1 MSNLR
6 KIAQISVAICIAGVV
21 LTGCG
26 RKGNLDK
33 PSTPIEQQNLRK
45 TGKEQAKEPV
55 ADKPFV
61 LDPLL

>member
-6 KIAQISVAICIAGVV
+6 KIARMSVAVCIAGLVV
-21 LTGCG
+21 TGCG

-33 PSTPIEQQNLRK
+33 PSTPVEQQNLRK
-45 TGKEQAKEPV
+45 TGKEQSREPV
-55 ADKPFV
+55 AEKPFL

>member
-1 MSNLR
+1 MANLR
-6 KIAQISVAICIAGVV
+6 MIARISVAVCIAGLVV
-21 LTGCG
+21 TGCG

-33 PSTPIEQQNLRK
+33 PSTPVEQQNLRK

-55 ADKPFV
+55 ADKPFL